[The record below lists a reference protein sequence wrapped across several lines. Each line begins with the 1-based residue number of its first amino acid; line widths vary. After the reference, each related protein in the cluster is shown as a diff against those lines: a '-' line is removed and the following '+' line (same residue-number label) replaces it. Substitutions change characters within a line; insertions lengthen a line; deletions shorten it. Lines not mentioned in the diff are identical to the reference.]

1 MNSVTAPGPWP
12 APRSGTAQDGWR
24 FARLVALQAQGGHG
38 PRQALQWVLRRN
50 CSITPRQLVG
60 VYLSLCALSLAV
72 GLGFWWHGATYV
84 LAFAGVE
91 LLLVGVALV
100 FYARHAADRDTVTLD
115 GRDVEVEQH
124 FGRQVERAAFRAE
137 WLCVEPAMAQG
148 SLVELAGQGRR
159 VHIGRFLRPE
169 HRAALAQELRRALR
183 RAQAGLPPTEPTEPQ
198 ESELES
204 QR

>member
-1 MNSVTAPGPWP
+1 MSTAAAPAPWP
-12 APRSGTAQDGWR
+12 APSGAATAWR
-24 FARLVALQAQGGHG
+24 FARLVQLPGREA
-38 PRQALQWVLRRN
+38 PVLQWVLRRN
-50 CSITPRQLVG
+50 GPSITPRQLMA
-60 VYLSLCALSLAV
+60 VYVSLCAVSLLIGAA
-72 GLGFWWHGATYV
+72 FWWQGATYV

-91 LLLVGVALV
+91 LVLVGAALGV
-100 FYARHAADRDTVTLD
+100 YARHAADRETVTLAE
-115 GRDVEVEQH
+115 RDVEVERH

-137 WLCVEPAMAQG
+137 WVCVEPAQAQG

-159 VHIGRFLRPE
+159 MLIGRFLRPE

-183 RAQAGLPPTEPTEPQ
+183 RAQAGLPPQ